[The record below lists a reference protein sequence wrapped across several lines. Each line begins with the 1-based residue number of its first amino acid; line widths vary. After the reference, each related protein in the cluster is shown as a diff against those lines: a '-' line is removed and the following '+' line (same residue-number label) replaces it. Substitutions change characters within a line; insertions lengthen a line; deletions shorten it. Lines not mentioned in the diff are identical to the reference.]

1 MGVKIK
7 VKTPK
12 VVKKI
17 GKALKNPVNWTGIGA
32 LTNLGLGALGLNSI
46 TPQIAIQMGIYG
58 GMGFLMGGPVGA
70 AAGAGLAAAQAGTLG
85 RNIQDIATMGA
96 SAQIRYNQQ
105 MYNAYNAAQKQQAKI
120 NELNNEQNLLQ
131 QIRAARIA
139 RSMNLADYA
148 SETGVVSSGAL
159 GNLGSIGSQYL
170 SGVTYSYLTGKYAN
184 AYQTYMNQY
193 NWYQTQA
200 KNSEIRWNNRINT
213 LNTALSLYGS
223 YQSLKTG
230 ALQNQLLEMKV
241 ADAWSDVGK
250 AQQGSSKI
258 PTSWTG
264 FMGYSWNA

>member
-1 MGVKIK
+1 MKLSVK
-7 VKTPK
+7 
-12 VVKKI
+12 
-17 GKALKNPVNWTGIGA
+17 GIGRSISKGFKSITKDPLGT
-32 LTNLGLGALGLNSI
+32 LTLGGLTTNAILKGLGLNSI
-46 TPQIAIQMGIYG
+46 NFTQAGLMGAA
-58 GMGFLMGGPVGA
+58 GFLVGGPVGG
-70 AAGAGLAAAQAGTLG
+70 AAGIGLSVAQQGVLG
-85 RNIQDIATMGA
+85 RSIQDVATMGA

-223 YQSLKTG
+223 YQGLQTG
-230 ALQNQLLEMKV
+230 ALQNQYLRAKV
-241 ADAWSDVGK
+241 ADAWSDAGK
-250 AQQGSSKI
+250 AQQGASKI
-258 PTSWTG
+258 PTSWIG
-264 FMGYSWNA
+264 MFLSHNG